1 MSRDSSAAVILTQLF
16 LQVIELLA
24 LLSGCG
30 LLADRSLH
38 AHLNKDGWPDW
49 ATVAGFIS
57 A

>member
-1 MSRDSSAAVILTQLF
+1 MSRDSSAVILTQPF

-24 LLSGCG
+24 LLSGRG

-38 AHLNKDGWPDW
+38 AHLNKDGW
-49 ATVAGFIS
+49 ATVTGFIS